1 MEHNFFK
8 RYVCA
13 YLLVYVGLSILF
25 AATAFVPVLD
35 KIPDS
40 FGVVIAMISA
50 LWPGQRFAE
59 DYGRKPDKSEK
70 RRFAATTLGIVT
82 VLSCVVLA
90 VLWMFFIPAAD
101 KDETLRSLAGLPAWG
116 YVAIVALVGALY
128 YWVIVLGFCMG
139 AKNQIKAM
147 EKKRAKGGV

>member
-25 AATAFVPVLD
+25 AATAFVPMLD

-70 RRFAATTLGIVT
+70 HRFAATTFAVLL
-82 VLSCVVLA
+82 LSCIVLA
-90 VLWMFFIPAAD
+90 TLSALYTGKD
-101 KDETLRSLAGLPAWG
+101 KYALLSDLPGLPAWG
-116 YVAIVALVGALY
+116 YVAIVALVAALH

-147 EKKRAKGGV
+147 EKKRAKGTA